1 MDKGN
6 EVFFIVSHLESLKIS
21 YESSKK
27 NKDTSDLKSR
37 LSIKRTNKEDI
48 SFIIEVYSFSFYES
62 KNKGI
67 IEEEIILNGYG
78 SAKFIGKIKFNC
90 KKNNFIYDFSFDIY
104 HKDENDIP
112 PPKSFDLTK
121 SQQLNIY
128 IEMIKNCQ
136 IQNNELLL
144 DSLINDSFQFLKEE
158 NEYYFI
164 DFYLS
169 LLSICYT
176 KKYIINLLDYF
187 SLKRIKL
194 SEIIDKQNFSSVLNK
209 IKISQDY
216 IKKHLNNENEME
228 KYLEIFYTVLL
239 YYRLNY
245 EYENVNELFDC
256 NDAKFYRKILFSNKE
271 YFDKICLNNSFFEN
285 NLSEIEMNYNNLL
298 LILNYLKRLDKI
310 LTFLNKNST
319 IILRHI

>member
-1 MDKGN
+1 
-6 EVFFIVSHLESLKIS
+6 
-21 YESSKK
+21 
-27 NKDTSDLKSR
+27 
-37 LSIKRTNKEDI
+37 
-48 SFIIEVYSFSFYES
+48 
-62 KNKGI
+62 
-67 IEEEIILNGYG
+67 
-78 SAKFIGKIKFNC
+78 
-90 KKNNFIYDFSFDIY
+90 
-104 HKDENDIP
+104 
-112 PPKSFDLTK
+112 
-121 SQQLNIY
+121 
-128 IEMIKNCQ
+128 MIKNCQ

-169 LLSICYT
+169 LLSIFYT